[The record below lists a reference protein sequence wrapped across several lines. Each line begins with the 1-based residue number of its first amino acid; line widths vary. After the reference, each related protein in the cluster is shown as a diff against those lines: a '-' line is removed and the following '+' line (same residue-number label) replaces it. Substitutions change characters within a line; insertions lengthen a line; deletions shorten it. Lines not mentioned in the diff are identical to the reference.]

1 MCIRRRWIWS
11 LFLLYVDLILIVIY
25 KLINNNA
32 LISVHISAPNCR
44 FFSVD
49 KTPQFLYLRL
59 SMSRFAWRLNDLY
72 IVIWPRIEVY
82 TMMSSCL
89 RHNAKVRK
97 REGEGAKERR
107 SEGAKTRR
115 RRSENA
121 KERKREGAKT
131 RRSENAKE
139 RKREGEEG
147 EGAKTRR
154 SEGAKTSSLLRFRS
168 VSSFVHSLSVCA
180 CAFPL

>member
-97 REGEGAKERR
+97 REGEGAK
-107 SEGAKTRR
+107 K
-115 RRSENA
+115 RRSENAKA

-139 RKREGEEG
+139 RKREG
-147 EGAKTRR
+147 AKTRRRRRRRSENAKEWR